1 MALFSDF
8 ATFKDKWPPMM
19 GIPRIWEY
27 FRDQGASHVGM
38 VKGFSVTVAHTDLAT
53 AGVKT
58 LVAPATG
65 ETWRLHTLF
74 LLGPF
79 TNFSA
84 GGNRLLSIYSST
96 AIYSVVPNAT
106 LETLA
111 AARWGETA
119 LPFPTTAAWGT
130 TAFSAAN
137 PLVAAYSGGTTD
149 HDAGS
154 LVLQGLV
161 ERVT

>member
-8 ATFKDKWPPMM
+8 ATFQNKWPPQM
-19 GIPRIWEY
+19 GVRRIWEY
-27 FRDQGASHVGM
+27 FQAQGDSYVGM
-38 VKGFSVTVAHTDLAT
+38 VKGFSVTVAHGNLAT

>member
-1 MALFSDF
+1 MAIFSDLEEF
-8 ATFKDKWPPMM
+8 LRAWPQGYGAKDVHA
-19 GIPRIWEY
+19 Y
-27 FRDQGASHVGM
+27 LAAQGASHVGM

-58 LVAPATG
+58 LVQPAAG
-65 ETWRLHTLF
+65 ETWRLQTLF

-84 GGNRLLSIYSST
+84 GGSRLLAVKSDTAVYSL
-96 AIYSVVPNAT
+96 IPNAT
-106 LETLA
+106 LESLA

-119 LPFPTTAAWGT
+119 LPFPATASWGT
-130 TAFSAAN
+130 TAFSYAN
-137 PLVAAYSGGTTD
+137 PLVAAYSGGSAD

-161 ERVT
+161 ERVS

>member
-1 MALFSDF
+1 MPMFDDVDEFLRA
-8 ATFKDKWPPMM
+8 WPP
-19 GIPRIWEY
+19 GFGAKDVHAY
-27 FRDQGASHVGM
+27 LAAQAASHVGM

-58 LVAPATG
+58 LVQPAAG
-65 ETWRLHTLF
+65 ETWRLQTLF

-84 GGNRLLSIYSST
+84 GGNRLLSVYSST
-96 AIYSVVPNAT
+96 AIYSAIPNAT

-111 AARWGETA
+111 AARWGDTG
-119 LPFPTTAAWGT
+119 LPFPATAAWGT
-130 TAFSAAN
+130 TAFSYAN

-161 ERVT
+161 ERVS